1 MSLLN
6 EKSIHKALD
15 ELYLENNRIIK
26 WLDEI
31 KKPENQ
37 KDGKIPN
44 LFLKSITKIKIDG
57 DTYNL
62 ILIWIMKNIDKFE
75 GYDFTGIPESQNVSL
90 IDLKNVKSFT
100 KIEDIE
106 RWISNPEINP
116 YDGTPLLPSSD
127 IYYNIYVKAFNIL
140 KKNNISDNNIR
151 FKLPLNHVLFGD
163 IDLNYYKYLKEKVPD
178 LDVKSYPILFK
189 YNNKNLIICDFL
201 IEDINGI
208 YYRQTIFETEIEL
221 LRNRFTNNSRSK
233 NLDNIKTLFN
243 DYNQS
248 LIESLI
254 YKDYIGEY
262 GFNKIMEKIED
273 GNVNINIFKYFLKY
287 NMLSNGET
295 IIDFF
300 IKLKRESNT
309 PQWIIDALEI
319 YDNHMLI
326 YKDVAD
332 IYNPESGLIEN
343 IEDKK
348 YLPIKDPLEDYFE
361 IYENKLREIK
371 KPIYSQLI
379 DLTTFKPKENLKY
392 LNNAEYKKFKKEK
405 DKYESHRKKYHDNL
419 TLYEETKTGSSPKPP
434 EKPKITLPWGKEHT
448 IGKEIDPIHI
458 KDFVVKK
465 FKKKYEK
472 AIPSIQEYNKIKNM
486 SYLELKKYF
495 GNSSSSSSASKR
507 IIKDNELLHMTKQQ
521 IVDNVLYDYSGLA
534 DKCSESID
542 ILTNE
547 ELDDENYPL
556 AKLQLM
562 VRLKVN
568 IRGTKKYRTECIYA
582 PKLYN
587 YLVKCINDKEY
598 FVNPVTKSRYTEE
611 HIEELMKV
619 MRIIDPN
626 IERPVFIKHRNDTML
641 EIKYE
646 LEEIDNDE
654 DADYNDISFRGIHK
668 LNFYNIYISRNI
680 GGVEHIIYELCT
692 IPADIEPTGT
702 FATGSTDL
710 TSNTMLFRICKLFNE
725 GKLLHNYL
733 PPYCIEIE
741 DEEEGY
747 YQYIKPKIHFNNY
760 NRLYQWFWKNDEPIT
775 KDEFIAMFKHYAE
788 EINNYIY

>member
-6 EKSIHKALD
+6 EKNIHKALD
-15 ELYLENNRIIK
+15 EFFLDNNRIIK

-57 DTYNL
+57 ETYNF
-62 ILIWIMKNIDKFE
+62 ILIWIMENIDKFE
-75 GYDFTGIPESQNVSL
+75 EYDFTGIPESQNVSL
-90 IDLKNVKSFT
+90 NDLKNMKKFT
-100 KIEDIE
+100 KIEDVE

-116 YDGTPLLPSSD
+116 YDGTTLLPSSD

-140 KKNNISDNNIR
+140 KKNNIPDNNIR
-151 FKLPLNHVLFGD
+151 FKLPSNHILFTD
-163 IDLNYYKYLKEKVPD
+163 IDLNYYKYLKQNVPD
-178 LDVKSYPILFK
+178 YKTLFK
-189 YNNKNLIICDFL
+189 YNSKILIICEFL
-201 IEDINGI
+201 TEDII
-208 YYRQTIFETEIEL
+208 DIQSKQTILETEIEL
-221 LRNRFTNNSRSK
+221 LRNRFTNNSRIK
-233 NLDNIKTLFN
+233 NLDNIKELFE
-243 DYNQS
+243 DYNKL

-262 GFNKIMEKIED
+262 GFDKIMKKIED
-273 GNVNINIFKYFLKY
+273 ENVNINIFKYFLKY

-295 IIDFF
+295 IIDYF
-300 IKLKRESNT
+300 IKLKRKSNT
-309 PQWIIDALEI
+309 PQWIIDALDI

-326 YKDVAD
+326 YKDVSD
-332 IYNPESGLIEN
+332 IYDPKSGLIEN

-361 IYENKLREIK
+361 IYENKLKEIK
-371 KPIYSQLI
+371 KPLYSQLI

-392 LNNAEYKKFKKEK
+392 LNNAQYKKFKKEK
-405 DKYESHRKKYHDNL
+405 DKYETQRKKYHDNL

-434 EKPKITLPWGKEHT
+434 EKPIITLPWGKEHT

-472 AIPSIQEYNKIKNM
+472 ALSSIQEYNKIKNM

-495 GNSSSSSSASKR
+495 GNSSSPTSASKK
-507 IIKDNELLHMTKQQ
+507 IIRDNELLHMNKQQ
-521 IVDNVLYDYSGLA
+521 IVDNVLYDYSELA

-562 VRLKVN
+562 VRLKVY
-568 IRGTKKYRTECIYA
+568 IKGTKKYRTECIYA

-587 YLVKCINDKEY
+587 YLVKCINEKEY
-598 FVNPVTKSRYTEE
+598 FINPVTKSIYTEE

-641 EIKYE
+641 KINYE

-654 DADYNDISFRGIHK
+654 YSGSSFNGIDK
-668 LNFYNIYISRNI
+668 LKFYNIYISREI
-680 GGVEHIIYELCT
+680 GGVEHIIYDLCS
-692 IPADIEPTGT
+692 IPADMEPTGL

-710 TSNTMLFRICKLFNE
+710 TSNTMLFRICKLFND
-725 GKLLHNYL
+725 GKLLHNYI
-733 PPYCIEIE
+733 PPYCIKLE
-741 DEEEGY
+741 DEEEEDY
-747 YQYIKPKIHFNNY
+747 YQYIKPAIHFNNY
-760 NRLYQWFWKNDEPIT
+760 NRIYQWFWNNDGEHVT
-775 KDEFIAMFKHYAE
+775 KDEYVELFKHYAE

>member
-6 EKSIHKALD
+6 EKNIHKALD
-15 ELYLENNRIIK
+15 EIFLDNNRIIK

-57 DTYNL
+57 ETYDL
-62 ILIWIMKNIDKFE
+62 ILIWIMENIDKFE

-90 IDLKNVKSFT
+90 NDLKKLKKFT
-100 KIEDIE
+100 KIEDVE

-116 YDGTPLLPSSD
+116 YDGTTLLPLSD
-127 IYYNIYVKAFNIL
+127 IYYNIYAKAFDIL

-163 IDLNYYKYLKEKVPD
+163 IDLNYYKYLKQKVPEY
-178 LDVKSYPILFK
+178 KTLFK
-189 YNNKNLIICDFL
+189 YNGKNLIICEL
-201 IEDINGI
+201 LTKDINDTQ
-208 YYRQTIFETEIEL
+208 YKQTIHETEIEL
-221 LRNRFTNNSRSK
+221 LRNRFTNNSIIK
-233 NLDNIKTLFN
+233 NLDNIKELFE
-243 DYNQS
+243 DYNNL

-262 GFNKIMEKIED
+262 GFDKIMKKIED
-273 GNVNINIFKYFLKY
+273 ENVNINIFKYFLKY

-295 IIDFF
+295 IINYF
-300 IKLKRESNT
+300 IKLKKKSNT

-326 YKDVAD
+326 YKDVSD
-332 IYNPESGLIEN
+332 IYNPESGIIEN

-371 KPIYSQLI
+371 KPLYSQLI

-405 DKYESHRKKYHDNL
+405 DKYETQRKKYHDNL

-495 GNSSSSSSASKR
+495 GNSSSPTSASKK
-507 IIKDNELLHMTKQQ
+507 IIRDNELLHMNKQQ

-562 VRLKVN
+562 VRLKVK
-568 IRGTKKYRTECIYA
+568 IKGTKKYRTECIYA

-587 YLVKCINDKEY
+587 YLVKCINEKEY
-598 FVNPVTKSRYTEE
+598 FINPVTKSIYTEE
-611 HIEELMKV
+611 HIDELIKV

-641 EIKYE
+641 KINYE
-646 LEEIDNDE
+646 LEEIDNEEYSDS
-654 DADYNDISFRGIHK
+654 SFNGIDK
-668 LNFYNIYISRNI
+668 FKFYNIYISREI
-680 GGVEHIIYELCT
+680 GGVEHIIYDLCS
-692 IPADIEPTGT
+692 IPADMEPTGF

-710 TSNTMLFRICKLFNE
+710 TSNTMLFRICKLFND
-725 GKLLHNYL
+725 GKLLHNYI
-733 PPYCIEIE
+733 PPYCIKLEDD
-741 DEEEGY
+741 DEEDY
-747 YQYIKPKIHFNNY
+747 YQYIKPTIHFNNY
-760 NRLYQWFWKNDEPIT
+760 SRIYQWFWNNEGEHVT
-775 KDEFIAMFKHYAE
+775 KDEYVEMFKHYAE